1 MGYIKRSIEDNLL
14 KSAET
19 FKAVLLT
26 GPRQVGKSTLLK
38 KMFADR
44 KYISL
49 DDPFLEQQAKEKIGR
64 ASCRERV

>member
-1 MGYIKRSIEDNLL
+1 MDYIERSITKKLL
-14 KSAET
+14 KSSKT

-38 KMFADR
+38 RIFPDR

-49 DDPFLEQQAKEKIGR
+49 DVPFLEQQAGKT
-64 ASCRERV
+64 AVCL

>member
-1 MGYIKRSIEDNLL
+1 MANIESDSKIVGDIEMRYIRRSLEEQLL
-14 KSAET
+14 KSVQT

-38 KMFADR
+38 KLFPDR

-49 DDPFLEQQAKEKIGR
+49 DDPFL
-64 ASCRERV
+64 